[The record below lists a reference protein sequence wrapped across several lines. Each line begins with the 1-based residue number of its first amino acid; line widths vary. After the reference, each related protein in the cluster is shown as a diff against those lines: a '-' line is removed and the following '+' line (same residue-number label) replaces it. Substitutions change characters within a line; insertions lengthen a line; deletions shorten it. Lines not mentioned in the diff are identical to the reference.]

1 MKMNFL
7 DIKKLKSKKVFI
19 RGGGALI
26 IIAGIVLIVRASID
40 SPNIA
45 TFEADVGEFI
55 IDIRES
61 GELKAAKSS
70 SVGVPRRVYGQ
81 TRIVRIVEDGTIVK
95 EGDFLVQFDASES
108 EKRVLD
114 VQNVLDNAKA
124 ELASQKASIESNME
138 KLEND
143 YLIQQY
149 SYEQSKL
156 KYQQM
161 KYEAESLKREQELE
175 FKKAEL
181 LLQQAKKEVTSQK
194 IIDEA
199 NISKAELKVK
209 QAERNL
215 KEAQEMLEALTLTA
229 PKSGMVVL
237 QEVYGMSGGREK
249 VKVGSTP
256 WRGMELVSIPDL
268 SVMQVKTQVNEI
280 DISRVAVGQQ
290 VVITLNALEG
300 PTFYGKVTNVA
311 TLARSEMGSDEK
323 IFDVEVTIEG
333 EDERLK
339 PGMTAKCK
347 IVTKKIDDVLF
358 VPLETVFEKED
369 TTVVYVKNGR
379 FIRKPVKT
387 GEKNSDYII
396 IEDGL
401 SEGEEIA
408 LRDPTLPLEE
418 IGIEEAAES
427 GNKK

>member
-1 MKMNFL
+1 MNIKYP
-7 DIKKLKSKKVFI
+7 DIKKLKNKKLFI
-19 RGGGALI
+19 GGGALI
-26 IIAGIVLIVRASID
+26 IIVGIVLIVRASTD
-40 SPNIA
+40 APNIS
-45 TFEADVGEFI
+45 TFETNLGEFI
-55 IDIRES
+55 VDIRES

-81 TRIVRIVEDGTIVK
+81 TRIVRIVDEGTIVK
-95 EGDFLVQFDASES
+95 EGDFLVQFDTSET

-114 VQNVLDNAKA
+114 VQNELENAKA
-124 ELASQKASIESNME
+124 ELTSQKASIESDME
-138 KLEND
+138 KLENS

-161 KYEAESLKREQELE
+161 KFEAESRKREQELE

-181 LLQQAKKEVTSQK
+181 LLQQAKEEVKSQK
-194 IIDEA
+194 IIDDA

-209 QAERNL
+209 QAESNL
-215 KEAQEMLEALTLTA
+215 KEAKEMLEALTLTA

-237 QEVYGMSGGREK
+237 QQMWGPNGQEK

-256 WRGMELVSIPDL
+256 YRGMELVSIPDL
-268 SVMQVKTQVNEI
+268 SLMQVKTKVNEI
-280 DISRVAVGQQ
+280 DISSVAAGQQ
-290 VVITLNALEG
+290 VVITLDALEG

-347 IVTKKIDDVLF
+347 IVTNKIDDVLF

-369 TTVVYVKNGR
+369 TTVVYVKNGKFKR
-379 FIRKPVKT
+379 RPIKA
-387 GEKNSDYII
+387 GAKNSDYII
-396 IEDGL
+396 IEEGL
-401 SEGEEIA
+401 SEGEEVA

-418 IGIEEAAES
+418 IGIEESTES
-427 GNKK
+427 GNNK

>member
-1 MKMNFL
+1 MNIKYP
-7 DIKKLKSKKVFI
+7 DIKKLKSKKLFI
-19 RGGGALI
+19 GGVALI
-26 IIAGIVLIVRASID
+26 IIAGIILIVRASTD

-45 TFEADVGEFI
+45 TFEANVGEFI

-70 SVGVPRRVYGQ
+70 SAGVPRRVYGQ

-95 EGDFLVQFDASES
+95 EGDFLVQFDTSES

-114 VQNVLDNAKA
+114 VQNVLQNAKA
-124 ELASQKASIESNME
+124 ELTSQRASIESNMG

-161 KYEAESLKREQELE
+161 EFEAESRKREQELE

-181 LLQQAKKEVTSQK
+181 LLQQAKEEVNSQK

-199 NISKAELKVK
+199 NISKADLKVK
-209 QAERNL
+209 QAESNL
-215 KEAQEMLEALTLTA
+215 KEAQEMLDALTLTA

-237 QEVYGMSGGREK
+237 QEIYGMSGGREK

-256 WRGMELVSIPDL
+256 YRGMELVSIPDL
-268 SVMQVKTQVNEI
+268 SVMQVKTKVNEI
-280 DISRVAVGQQ
+280 DISSVAVGQQ
-290 VVITLNALEG
+290 VVITLDALEG

-347 IVTKKIDDVLF
+347 IVTNKIDEVLF

-379 FIRKPVKT
+379 FKRRPIKT
-387 GEKNSDYII
+387 GAKNSDYII
-396 IEDGL
+396 IEEGL
-401 SEGEEIA
+401 SEGEVVA
-408 LRDPTLPLEE
+408 LRDPTLPLKE
-418 IGIEEAAES
+418 IGIEEAEES